1 MSEEVYQ
8 RLAQHLDRLPAG
20 FAATQS
26 GVELR
31 ILRRLFTPEQA
42 ELATHLTL
50 LAEEAAVIA
59 RRASLPLEETRQML
73 AEMAE
78 KGLISDV
85 RHRDGRVEYMAAQF
99 VVGIWEYQVGRL
111 TPELVQDVDEYFKES
126 FPFET
131 WSKNPQLRTIPVGE
145 SLPQGGEVLPY
156 MRAAEIIRQHTRFAV
171 APCVCRQ
178 ERGLA
183 GDACD
188 KPLETCLQMDG
199 AADTYVRHGLSREIS
214 LEEALHLLEVA
225 DRAGLVLQP
234 GNSRD
239 TSFLCCCCGDCCG
252 VLRNVRRHPQPSSIV
267 SSGYIAFSDEAICSG
282 CGDCL
287 GRCQMDAID
296 LDTGCAVVKMERCIG
311 CGLCITTCSTG
322 AMQLKPK
329 PKEEQPY
336 VPRNVVENY
345 LRLGRQR
352 GVLGVRSMAKTI
364 VQSKVDRLMA
374 SPDGADK

>member
-1 MSEEVYQ
+1 MSEDVYQ
-8 RLAQHLDRLPAG
+8 RLAQHLNHLPAG

-26 GVELR
+26 GIELR
-31 ILRRLFTPEQA
+31 ILRRLFTPEHA
-42 ELATHLTL
+42 EMAMHLTL
-50 LAEEAAVIA
+50 LPEEPGVIA
-59 RRASLPLEETRQML
+59 RRAGLPLDQTKTML

-111 TPELVQDVDEYFKES
+111 TPELAQDVGEYFEEA

-131 WSKNPQLRTIPVGE
+131 WSKNPQLRTIPIGE
-145 SLPQGGEVLPY
+145 SLPQSGEVLPY
-156 MRAAEIIRQHTRFAV
+156 MQAEQLIRQHTKFSV

-178 ERGLA
+178 ERGLV

-199 AADTYVRHGLSREIS
+199 AADTYLRHGLGREIT
-214 LEEALHLLEVA
+214 LEEALKLIEVA
-225 DRAGLVLQP
+225 DRSGLVLQP
-234 GNSRD
+234 ANSRD
-239 TSFLCCCCGDCCG
+239 ASFICCCCGDCCG
-252 VLRNVRRHPQPSSIV
+252 VLRNVRRHPQPASIV
-267 SSGYIAFSDEAICSG
+267 SSGYLAVSDDAICSG

-296 LDTGCAVVKMERCIG
+296 LDTGVALVKMERCIG

-322 AMQLKPK
+322 AMALKPR

-336 VPRNVVENY
+336 VPRNLVENY
-345 LRLGRQR
+345 LRLGRAR
-352 GVLGVRSMAKTI
+352 GVMRVRDMAKTI
-364 VQSKVDRLMA
+364 VQSKVDRLLA
-374 SPDGADK
+374 PDE